1 MVRVK
6 LCGMTNAD
14 DRDAA
19 VAAGADAVGFIVDV
33 DVDSPREIPAERAAT
48 LVDGL
53 PPFVSGVLVTMPG
66 SVQDVLAVQRVVGAD
81 VIQIHSTLTPEQIG
95 ALRRRADES
104 VVAAVGPDAD
114 LDAYADAADAVLV
127 DSVDTDGGGG
137 TGRTQDWEQT
147 RAAVADVDVPVVL
160 AGGLTPDNVAEAA
173 DVVDPFA
180 VDTAS
185 GVESTGGRKDHELM
199 RQFVAAATLTEREP
213 KR

>member
-6 LCGMTNAD
+6 LCGMTTAD

-33 DVDSPREIPAERAAT
+33 DVDSPREIAAERAAT

-53 PPFVSGVLVTMPG
+53 SPFVSGVLVTMPE
-66 SVQDVLAVQRVVGAD
+66 SVQDVLTLQEVVGAD
-81 VIQIHSTLTPEQIG
+81 AIQIHSTLTPEQIG
-95 ALRRRADES
+95 TLRARAEGS

-114 LDAYADAADAVLV
+114 LDAYAEAADAVLV
-127 DSVDTDGGGG
+127 DSVDSDGGGG
-137 TGRTQDWEQT
+137 TGRTQDWERT
-147 RAAVADVDVPVVL
+147 RAAVADVDAPVAL
-160 AGGLTPDNVAEAA
+160 AGGLTPDNVAEAV

-185 GVESTGGRKDHELM
+185 GVEATGGHKDHESM
-199 RQFVAAATLTEREP
+199 RRFVAAATLSGR
-213 KR
+213 KSDG